1 MRFKRVYI
9 EISNICNLHC
19 SFCVPCTRPRCSM
32 DEVRFRHVIREVAP
46 YTQFVY
52 FHVKGEP
59 LMHPLL
65 GTFLDICEENG
76 LQVHLTTNGTLLYK
90 QEEMLLNKSA
100 LRQVNFSLHSI
111 PFHEGGDEPEF
122 YNDLDLTGAE
132 TYVRSIVRFAKR
144 AAREKKKYSVLRLW
158 NLNGQRE
165 VDSQS
170 QAVMRILE
178 EEFPNVSGLAE
189 TMKDHRSLMLEK
201 GIFLSW
207 EEEFVWPSTKNPYV
221 SDEGICQGTRGM
233 IGILADGTVVPCCL
247 DANGEAPL
255 GNIFREPLKDI
266 LESDYFIRI
275 SRNFDQRHVTLP
287 LCRHCSYRT
296 RFDKAKREESEEIP
310 GETEQFSENP

>member
-32 DEVRFRHVIREVAP
+32 DEVQFRHVIREVAP

-59 LMHPLL
+59 LMPPLL

-207 EEEFVWPSTKNPYV
+207 EEEFV
-221 SDEGICQGTRGM
+221 
-233 IGILADGTVVPCCL
+233 
-247 DANGEAPL
+247 
-255 GNIFREPLKDI
+255 
-266 LESDYFIRI
+266 
-275 SRNFDQRHVTLP
+275 
-287 LCRHCSYRT
+287 
-296 RFDKAKREESEEIP
+296 
-310 GETEQFSENP
+310 